1 MKKLILILYIIL
13 FVSCSD
19 SKKNP
24 KTKKTDLQKSELNGN
39 VKSIEEKY
47 FEGAEKFGEP
57 VKTKLKDITIVLFD
71 KSGKFIENK
80 TLYPDGSLKGMNTY
94 KYDKN
99 GKLIEDK
106 WFQSE
111 GLEMY
116 HIYKYDKKGNNI
128 EDNHYESNEKLIAK
142 TINKFDL
149 NNNKVDSRVY
159 ESNGSLYRKTL
170 SKFDDDNS
178 EIQKEVSEFDGSKLV
193 VIKKESMENDERG
206 NVIKENSYDEKGNV
220 EYFYS
225 YVYDERD
232 NKLEEIFSKARDNTK
247 ETNKY
252 NKFGHCYEG
261 VEYSMGVL
269 KDKFTNVFQYDN
281 KGNWV
286 IRIHYNNGVISSIDE
301 RKIQYYD

>member
-1 MKKLILILYIIL
+1 MKNLILILYVIL

-24 KTKKTDLQKSELNGN
+24 KTEKTDLQKSELNGN

-57 VKTKLKDITIVLFD
+57 VKTKLKNITIVLFD

-94 KYDKN
+94 KYNKN

-128 EDNHYESNEKLIAK
+128 EDNHYESNGKLIAK

-149 NNNKVDSRVY
+149 NNNEVDSRVY
-159 ESNGSLYRKTL
+159 VSNGSLYRKTL
-170 SKFDDDNS
+170 SKFDDDNFK
-178 EIQKEVSEFDGSKLV
+178 IQEEVSEFDGSRLV

-206 NVIKENSYDEKGNV
+206 NVIKENSYDEKGNL
-220 EYFYS
+220 EYFYM
-225 YVYDERD
+225 YNYDEKD
-232 NKLEEIFSKARDNTK
+232 NKLEETFSKEGGNIK
-247 ETNKY
+247 KTNKH
-252 NKFGHCYEG
+252 NKLGHCFEG
-261 VEYSMGVL
+261 VEYLNDVL
-269 KDKFTNVFQYDN
+269 KDKFINVFQYDN

-286 IRIHYNNGVISSIDE
+286 KRIHYNNGVISSIDE
-301 RKIQYYD
+301 RKIKYYD